1 MAAVF
6 TRPLPFTVL
15 SADQGTIAMAANAN
29 DDRVGMVWRTTGTAG
44 YVVLDMGAGA
54 TYDTVAIVGSTLT
67 ASDTVRVRTGTATT
81 GTGITDTL
89 ARSAYTGIK
98 PEGFTTKTIFTLGA
112 RTERYVRI
120 DITSAA
126 IVEIQRIVV
135 GPSIATIGLDFGPE
149 HSIIDSSDIQT
160 VLGADTVETGLRKA
174 KWKFSMSMVS
184 ETDWRNSWLGFFAR
198 VGKSTPILF
207 CPFSDMPDNF
217 QADVVYGR
225 LRTDAT
231 GTIPGGKYRTVELTV
246 EGLAL

>member
-6 TRPLPFTVL
+6 TRPLAFTVL
-15 SADQGTIAMAANAN
+15 GADQGTIAMAANAN

-44 YVVLDMGAGA
+44 YAILDMGAGA
-54 TYDTVAIVGSTLT
+54 VYDTVAIVGSTL
-67 ASDTVRVRTGTATT
+67 ASSDTVRVRTGTAVS
-81 GTGITDTL
+81 GVGITDTT
-89 ARSAYTGIK
+89 AKPAYTGNK
-98 PEGFTTKTIFTLGA
+98 PDGFTTKTVFTLGT

-120 DITSAA
+120 DFVSAA
-126 IVEIQRIVV
+126 IVEVQRIVV
-135 GPSIATIGLDFGPE
+135 GPSIATIGLDYGPE
-149 HSIIDSSDIQT
+149 HSIVDSSDIGT
-160 VLGADTVETGLRKA
+160 ILGADTVEAGLRKA

-184 ETDWRNSWLGFFAR
+184 ETDWRNSWMGFFAR

-207 CPFSDMPDNF
+207 CPFSDVPDNF

-231 GTIPGGKYRTVELTV
+231 ATIPGGKWRVVELTV